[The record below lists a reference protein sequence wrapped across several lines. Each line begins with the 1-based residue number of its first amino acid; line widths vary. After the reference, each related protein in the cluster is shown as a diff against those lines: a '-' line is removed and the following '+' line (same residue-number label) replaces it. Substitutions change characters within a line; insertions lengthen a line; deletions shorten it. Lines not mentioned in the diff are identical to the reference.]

1 MQRQMRERE
10 RDDCNAERIYGSR
23 CISGQILVKDAAYV
37 GQKAGDTR
45 VDIGIALG
53 TGGAAVGHNAD
64 QLLLGARHNKRT
76 TRVTL
81 SKCAAS

>member
-1 MQRQMRERE
+1 MQRQMRDRE
-10 RDDCNAERIYGSR
+10 RDECTAARIYGSR
-23 CISGQILVKDAAYV
+23 CISGQILIKDAAYV

-64 QLLLGARHNKRT
+64 QLLSVARHD
-76 TRVTL
+76 
-81 SKCAAS
+81 